1 MSDATSESVAQLFGW
16 ITRFDISEY
25 FTSDRGT
32 FFTSPLWTSLE
43 MLLGTSTQHATVYNP
58 EVNSMVERFHRTL
71 KVDLIT
77 RWNNKTGYSL
87 PPSVLLGLQTTQKE
101 ALEVSPAKMVYGETS
116 GLRRVLSRQPFKR
129 WHKPTSMHRQEVCS
143 MKTDLKATR
152 ATLRRP
158 KSICDEIR
166 FSPHRRPQASSQSSV
181 LGGEEGESILAADQK
196 QRRFGFHHGWSILS
210 LVFIDRL

>member
-77 RWNNKTGYSL
+77 R
-87 PPSVLLGLQTTQKE
+87 
-101 ALEVSPAKMVYGETS
+101 
-116 GLRRVLSRQPFKR
+116 
-129 WHKPTSMHRQEVCS
+129 
-143 MKTDLKATR
+143 
-152 ATLRRP
+152 
-158 KSICDEIR
+158 
-166 FSPHRRPQASSQSSV
+166 
-181 LGGEEGESILAADQK
+181 
-196 QRRFGFHHGWSILS
+196 
-210 LVFIDRL
+210 